1 MANVLM
7 LDDDEE
13 ALTWMTAAL
22 ESRGHHVK
30 AFSTARAALVALA
43 TYDPDLIVADVLMP
57 EIDGLAFARIVR
69 RRKSIPLL
77 FVSIAKK
84 EAEAVIAGAI
94 GYVRKPASAA
104 EVREAV
110 DRVLRE
116 RDRTA
121 TILVVDDDADV
132 RDLYSAYL
140 SAHFE
145 TVTAANGK
153 EALEVL
159 RARRVDLAVVDVHM
173 PVMNG
178 AELVRAI
185 REDPALQALPIIVQT
200 SDLTAIKAP
209 IWATLRVSQVMDK
222 PRFVDW
228 FEAQLRRPSFGE
240 GEEHPRA

>member
-7 LDDDEE
+7 LDDDTE
-13 ALTWMTAAL
+13 ALAWMTAAL

-30 AFSTARAALVALA
+30 SFSTARAALDALA

-57 EIDGLAFARIVR
+57 EIDGLAFARIAR
-69 RRKSIPLL
+69 RRKSIPVL

-110 DRVLRE
+110 ERVLRE

-121 TILVVDDDADV
+121 TILVVDDDEDV
-132 RDLYSAYL
+132 RDLYTAYL
-140 SAHFE
+140 SGHFE

-153 EALEVL
+153 EALDML
-159 RARRVDLAVVDVHM
+159 RARRIDLAVVDVHM
-173 PVMNG
+173 PIMNG

-200 SDLTAIKAP
+200 SDLSAVQAP

-222 PRFVDW
+222 QRFIDW
-228 FEAQLRRPSFGE
+228 FEGQLRRPAIGE
-240 GEEHPRA
+240 AEERPRP